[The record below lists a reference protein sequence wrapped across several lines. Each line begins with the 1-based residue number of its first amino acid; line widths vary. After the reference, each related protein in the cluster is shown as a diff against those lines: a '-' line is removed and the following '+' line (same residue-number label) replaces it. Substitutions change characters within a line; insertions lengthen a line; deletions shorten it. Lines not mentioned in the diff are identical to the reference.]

1 MGGALIAPPGR
12 KTILLTYS
20 TRAEE
25 IKRLSV
31 KCCESTNPVAVIL
44 VGAVA
49 DVAIGRI

>member
-31 KCCESTNPVAVIL
+31 KCCESTNPVAAIL
-44 VGAVA
+44 VVA
-49 DVAIGRI
+49 EGVAIRRI

>member
-31 KCCESTNPVAVIL
+31 KCCKSTNPETGTLAV
-44 VGAVA
+44 VGDAA
-49 DVAIGRI
+49 T

>member
-31 KCCESTNPVAVIL
+31 KCCESTNPEAAILVVAV
-44 VGAVA
+44 
-49 DVAIGRI
+49 DVAI

>member
-1 MGGALIAPPGR
+1 MGDALIAPPGR

-31 KCCESTNPVAVIL
+31 KCCKSTNSETAGL
-44 VGAVA
+44 AVGAA
-49 DVAIGRI
+49 DGAT

>member
-44 VGAVA
+44 AAVV
-49 DVAIGRI
+49 DVAIRRI